1 MRFPTCAYAYM
12 LIVSSYET
20 TVEILWYPDEPI
32 GKGGAILGSCTLP
45 SRSMA
50 RAVMITFALVVGFQA
65 YSQITQVRSDAGCL
79 RIDCCHVSPAS
90 RLTSARLIPLLTE
103 KVTPAM

>member
-12 LIVSSYET
+12 LIVSNYET
-20 TVEILWYPDEPI
+20 TVEMLWYPDEPI
-32 GKGGAILGSCTLP
+32 GRGGAILGSCTLP

-50 RAVMITFALVVGFQA
+50 RTVMITFALIVGFQT

-79 RIDCCHVSPAS
+79 RMVGCHVWPES
-90 RLTSARLIPLLTE
+90 RLTSTWLIPLLPE
-103 KVTPAM
+103 KATPAM